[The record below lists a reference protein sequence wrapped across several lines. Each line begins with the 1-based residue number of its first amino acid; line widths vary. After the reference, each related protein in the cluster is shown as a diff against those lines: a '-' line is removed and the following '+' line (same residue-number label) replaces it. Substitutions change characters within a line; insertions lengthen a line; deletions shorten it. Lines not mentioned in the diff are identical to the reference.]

1 MSDKKVPLADIY
13 DLSKNVK
20 NVEINTGFILGLER
34 LLLYF
39 ITDVIED
46 KASIKPM
53 FEKFE
58 QLLTTKEP
66 EKFQFTEMESN
77 VYTLFALQQL
87 LRSLAFEQN
96 LVKKSETTI
105 SKEEA
110 KDLFK
115 AYLEKDT
122 EKAQEFLSK
131 LSNEGLT
138 R

>member
-1 MSDKKVPLADIY
+1 MSDKKIPLADIY

-34 LLLYF
+34 LLLFF
-39 ITDVIED
+39 ITEVIED
-46 KASIKPM
+46 KTTIKPM

-58 QLLTTKEP
+58 KLLTTQKP
-66 EKFQFTEMESN
+66 EEVPFTEMEAN

-87 LRSLAFEQN
+87 FRSLAFEQN

-105 SKEEA
+105 SENEA

-115 AYLEKDT
+115 AYLEKDP
-122 EKAQEFLSK
+122 EKVKEFLSK
-131 LSNEGLT
+131 LSNEGLS